1 MGANCIMI
9 QWPRHAGRSSAVST
23 LTSCCGGEFKKRKR
37 PDARESGCRWEIENH
52 VWKTFASHLALSLP
66 CDLMK
71 FMSLYLDRKATSWL
85 LVLKWKETAQFWLG
99 DIWWDLAAGGT
110 LTFHYSR
117 CCWLTVEIKAAFA
130 GCWKREIS
138 LKGHFTSNLNIFF
151 LWPVGPAYLTASF
164 WLKMLHLEVIQ
175 SK

>member
-9 QWPRHAGRSSAVST
+9 QWPRHAGRSSTVST
-23 LTSCCGGEFKKRKR
+23 LTSCCDGACEFKKRR
-37 PDARESGCRWEIENH
+37 DPMRERERESGWRREMENH
-52 VWKTFASHLALSLP
+52 IWKTFASHLALSLP

-85 LVLKWKETAQFWLG
+85 LVLKWKESTQFGLG

-110 LTFHYSR
+110 LTFLYSR

-130 GCWKREIS
+130 GCWKGEIS
-138 LKGHFTSNLNIFF
+138 LKGHFTSNENSGNF
-151 LWPVGPAYLTASF
+151 SF
-164 WLKMLHLEVIQ
+164 DL
-175 SK
+175 